1 MLILP
6 KELAR
11 NLSNISRLVLAKRI
25 GSGIH
30 IVDPL
35 TGEVR
40 LLDRCLC
47 FLKEW
52 WLQKGFILHY
62 QSPFAPTK
70 SFLSYSLHS

>member
-1 MLILP
+1 LP

-40 LLDRCLC
+40 
-47 FLKEW
+47 
-52 WLQKGFILHY
+52 
-62 QSPFAPTK
+62 S
-70 SFLSYSLHS
+70 